1 MSIWAPYVAALRV
14 YEPLETFSDSQRSLW
29 SAIHSFSDKRSN
41 SVQEEKL
48 SALHRL
54 ISLKSPAGQ
63 QDGVH
68 LLEFDG
74 KFFAAPWT
82 TAMRCWAALNEF
94 KSSIPGPVSKLFLP
108 TELEEELS
116 FEVSESNSRVP
127 HILTQNWMIPPRWF
141 SLYSPEEG
149 LIGTAPEKF
158 FVVYRTRLEFAKK
171 RAIRAQRAVRR
182 AFGPGPVEEELVDL
196 LNWLNVFDTNSIVE
210 LDYGG
215 LASILDKCLSSSG
228 EGGISGDTSVE
239 DVQESIEGL
248 LRGDPSMAGSGYERL
263 VNRWKKVS
271 ELERAT

>member
-14 YEPLETFSDSQRSLW
+14 YEPLETFAESQRSLW
-29 SAIHSFSDKRSN
+29 SSIHSFSDKRRN

-48 SALHRL
+48 SALRRMIL
-54 ISLKSPAGQ
+54 LQSPVGQ

-68 LLEFDG
+68 LLELDG

-82 TAMRCWAALNEF
+82 TAMRCWGALNEF
-94 KSSIPGPVSKLFLP
+94 KSSLPGPISKFFLP
-108 TELEEELS
+108 TELEETLS
-116 FEVSESNSRVP
+116 LEVSQSNARVP

-141 SLYSPEEG
+141 SLYSPDER
-149 LIGTAPEKF
+149 LIGTATEKF
-158 FVVYRTRLEFAKK
+158 FVVYRTRLELAKK
-171 RAIRAQRAVRR
+171 RAIRAHGAVRK

-248 LRGDPSMAGSGYERL
+248 LQGDPSMAGSGYERL